1 MSDGVTVLPATGIIS
16 IGFQNQRR
24 QKIISESNERRQRQ
38 KKEFKKIII
47 EIRNTGNQ

>member
-16 IGFQNQRR
+16 IEFQNQRR

-38 KKEFKKIII
+38 KKRIQENNYRNKKY
-47 EIRNTGNQ
+47 R